1 MYLWTVQRKEVI
13 ETLIENREY
22 YPDIEKSKGYSE
34 MKFVYPALLKSFSVL
49 NNSSSKGII
58 FGFYKING
66 GKTFETIEDL
76 YNYLYNNQELSS
88 AFNFWNSNSTILHI
102 KVDDNINIMP
112 MEFNDIIKL
121 SMGKTKD
128 IERISML
135 YNSINDFN
143 VDIYNI
149 ITYMNKGRSNPYTL
163 FKSFIE
169 GHYPYLKIENILGVY
184 PNLDLQTSMKEHD
197 IKLFNLSDESKK
209 LKELIYKH

>member
-1 MYLWTVQRKEVI
+1 MNLWTIQRKEVV
-13 ETLIENREY
+13 ETLIKNRKY
-22 YPDIEKSKGYSE
+22 YPDIEKSKGYGE
-34 MKFVYPALLKSFSVL
+34 MKLVYPTLLESFNSL
-49 NNSSSKGII
+49 NNSSYKGLI

-66 GKTFETIEDL
+66 GKTFDTIDDL
-76 YNYLYNNQELSS
+76 YKYLYNNPEVSA
-88 AFNFWNSNSTILHI
+88 AFNFWNSNYTILHI

-128 IERISML
+128 IKRIFML

-149 ITYMNKGRSNPYTL
+149 ITYMNEGKSNPHTL

-169 GHYPYLKIENILGVY
+169 GHCPYLEIENILGVY
-184 PNLDLQTSMKEHD
+184 PNLDMQISMKVND
-197 IKLFNLSDESKK
+197 IKLFDLSDESKK
-209 LKELIYKH
+209 LKELIYNN